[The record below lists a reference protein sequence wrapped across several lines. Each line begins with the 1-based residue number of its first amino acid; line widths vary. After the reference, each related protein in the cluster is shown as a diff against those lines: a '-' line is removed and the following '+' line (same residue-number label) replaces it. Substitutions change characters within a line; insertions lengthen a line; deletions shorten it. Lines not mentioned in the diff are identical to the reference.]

1 MKKTKKILI
10 SGILSVSLLF
20 ASFNSYAG
28 CDAGGVGSTSCTIT
42 FTTGAASV
50 EISTTFSVTCG
61 AGYYA
66 CCKAGVT
73 GGAKCYT
80 NNVMMSPAG
89 K

>member
-1 MKKTKKILI
+1 MKKILI
-10 SGILSVSLLF
+10 SGVLSVSLLF

-28 CDAGGVGSTSCTIT
+28 CDAGGPGATSCSIT
-42 FTTGAASV
+42 VTAEAASV
-50 EISTTFSVTCG
+50 AISHTFAVTCG

-66 CCKAGVT
+66 CCKGGVT